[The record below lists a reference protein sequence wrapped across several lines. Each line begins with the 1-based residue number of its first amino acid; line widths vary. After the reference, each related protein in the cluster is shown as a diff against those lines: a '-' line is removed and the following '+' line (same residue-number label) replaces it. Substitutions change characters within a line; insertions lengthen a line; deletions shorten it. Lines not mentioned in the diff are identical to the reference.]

1 MKPARPNTPLAAA
14 SCTVRDC
21 RQQVVRRLFLGFS
34 SRSCRGM
41 SYISMRIHNYL
52 QIFRSMKLAA
62 PDRIHVFEAAGP
74 ERLDHILS
82 FVWLAWAD
90 HPPVGSLP
98 LVASLPTAHDGEKK
112 NEERKKEG
120 ISKRKNDRASCS
132 TRGRVSRA
140 RVEHDCLHACLSPL
154 SPVLPSRSPPPGPG
168 YPCDGCPSLASIGL
182 NSVVKFP
189 YST

>member
-1 MKPARPNTPLAAA
+1 
-14 SCTVRDC
+14 
-21 RQQVVRRLFLGFS
+21 
-34 SRSCRGM
+34 
-41 SYISMRIHNYL
+41 MRIHNYL

-112 NEERKKEG
+112 TKKEK
-120 ISKRKNDRASCS
+120 KRGYRREKMIVRRVPPEAEFHGLGWNTTAS
-132 TRGRVSRA
+132 TRVSP
-140 RVEHDCLHACLSPL
+140 LSPL
-154 SPVLPSRSPPPGPG
+154 SFLPAPRPLALVIPVTAALLSPQ
-168 YPCDGCPSLASIGL
+168 
-182 NSVVKFP
+182 
-189 YST
+189 